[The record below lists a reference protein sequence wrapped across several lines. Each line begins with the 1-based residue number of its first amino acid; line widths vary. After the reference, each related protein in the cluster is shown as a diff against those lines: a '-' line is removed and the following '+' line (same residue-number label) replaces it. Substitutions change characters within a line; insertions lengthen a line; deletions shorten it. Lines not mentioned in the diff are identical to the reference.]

1 MLSIGTSIAPS
12 QNKLNYFLF
21 FKEAGNILPLK
32 KQYPASPGTR
42 VLLAF
47 RGYSCSL
54 NDTCPRVPCMAGG
67 LAESL
72 CQFIGLAVGE
82 TAAILS
88 AAKGGMRRGKTSDG
102 DTRVKRIWMPPER
115 LPSLMPYRGVELEL

>member
-67 LAESL
+67 LAERSE
-72 CQFIGLAVGE
+72 GWNAEGE
-82 TAAILS
+82 
-88 AAKGGMRRGKTSDG
+88 G
-102 DTRVKRIWMPPER
+102 MPPLLNHFNDQR
-115 LPSLMPYRGVELEL
+115 RRHPSETNMDAS